1 MKAII
6 FGINGQ
12 DGYYLSELCR
22 KNHIAVIG
30 VSRNFDV
37 MGWGTRITGDVS
49 DFALVSQ
56 LIVEHCPDY
65 VFHLA
70 ARSTTRHDGLFD
82 NHAAISTG
90 TMNILEAVYR
100 HSLQTKVFI
109 TGSGVQFVN
118 NGKPIA
124 EDSEFAPLSP
134 YAVARIHAVYLSRY
148 YRLLGVKVYVGY
160 LFHHE
165 SPLRKPEHVSQMIA
179 KAVQRIRLGS
189 QEKITLGN
197 VDVRKEWTYAGDVAQ
212 AMLTLVNQERIFEAT
227 IGSGI
232 TYSIADWLECCF
244 SLIGETWGKHV
255 NSKEKFTPEYQCLI
269 SNPATIKS
277 LGWTPQVT
285 IKELARLMVYADID

>member
-22 KNHIAVIG
+22 NNNIEVIG
-30 VSRNFDV
+30 VSRNFDI
-37 MGWGTRITGDVS
+37 MGWGTRIQGDVS
-49 DFALVSQ
+49 DVALVSQ
-56 LIVEHCPDY
+56 LIAEHCPDY

-70 ARSTTRHDGLFD
+70 AKSTTRHDSLFD

-90 TMNILEAVYR
+90 TMNILETVYR
-100 HSLQTKVFI
+100 HSLPTKVFI

-118 NGKPIA
+118 NGKPIG
-124 EDSEFAPLSP
+124 EDSDFAPLSP
-134 YAVARIHAVYLSRY
+134 YAVARIHAVYLARY
-148 YRLLGVKVYVGY
+148 YRLMGVKVYVGY

-179 KAVQRIRLGS
+179 QAVQRISLGS

-197 VDVRKEWTYAGDVAQ
+197 VDVRKEWTYAGDVAE
-212 AMLTLVNQERIFEAT
+212 AMLTLVNQERVFEAT

-244 SLIGETWGKHV
+244 SLIGERWSEHV
-255 NSKEKFTPEYQCLI
+255 IIKENFTPEYQCLF
-269 SNPATIKS
+269 SSPDTIKR
-277 LGWTPQVT
+277 LGWTPQVD
-285 IKELARLMVYADID
+285 IKELARLMVYNIL